1 MFNQFETFTIHH
13 CDLTFKRKFLSA
25 DIITQA
31 QLDLA
36 ATKKKK
42 VRPEWGVMK
51 VTVKS
56 YQAQLF
62 FRLFQTHQNFIPQ
75 ADQILES
82 EILFSNEPE
91 EGDSPEKKPVSQLQA
106 EMDKLDMVWN
116 GDKNKNAGKINQITP
131 KKKPTEINFKYPKLT
146 LIIVKKC
153 RAPPRMDAKLTN

>member
-56 YQAQLF
+56 YQA
-62 FRLFQTHQNFIPQ
+62 
-75 ADQILES
+75 
-82 EILFSNEPE
+82 
-91 EGDSPEKKPVSQLQA
+91 
-106 EMDKLDMVWN
+106 
-116 GDKNKNAGKINQITP
+116 
-131 KKKPTEINFKYPKLT
+131 
-146 LIIVKKC
+146 
-153 RAPPRMDAKLTN
+153 